1 MALPP
6 ILPHHPSDAPA
17 TPSVDEAAIRRLVFG
32 FYDSVRQDAL
42 LSPVFSREIAPDAW
56 PLHLEKMCDF
66 WSNVLL
72 KTHRYD
78 GRPMPAHLRL
88 PDISDAHFSRWLSLF
103 RETAGRVLPPEG
115 AAEAI
120 SHAERI
126 ARSFRM
132 GIAFHRGEDTTKVAP
147 L

>member
-6 ILPHHPSDAPA
+6 ILSHHPSEPA
-17 TPSVDEAAIRRLVFG
+17 VASVDEAAIRRLVFG
-32 FYDSVRQDAL
+32 FYDAVREDAL
-42 LSPVFSREIAPDAW
+42 LSPVFNGEIAPDAW
-56 PLHLEKMCDF
+56 PRHLEKMCDF

-88 PDISDAHFSRWLSLF
+88 PDISDAHFTRWLALF
-103 RETAGRVLPPEG
+103 RETAARELSPEG
-115 AAEAI
+115 AAQAI

-126 ARSFRM
+126 AQSFRM
-132 GIAFHRGEDTTKVAP
+132 GIAFHRGEDTTKLAP